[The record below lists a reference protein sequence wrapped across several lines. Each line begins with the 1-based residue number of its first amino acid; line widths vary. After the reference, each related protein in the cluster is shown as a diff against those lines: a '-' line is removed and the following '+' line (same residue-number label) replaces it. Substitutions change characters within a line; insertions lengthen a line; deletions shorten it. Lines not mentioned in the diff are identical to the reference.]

1 MILITEYILYQ
12 LKIFFLL
19 ALLINIS
26 DNNNIKIVIWRYSII
41 SNQERY
47 INASDV
53 FN

>member
-1 MILITEYILYQ
+1 MILITEYFLYQ
-12 LKIFFLL
+12 LKFFYIL

-26 DNNNIKIVIWRYSII
+26 DIKIVIWRYSII

>member
-1 MILITEYILYQ
+1 MILIIEYFLYQ
-12 LKIFFLL
+12 LKIFYLP

-26 DNNNIKIVIWRYSII
+26 DIKNVMWRYSII
-41 SNQERY
+41 SSQEWY